1 MVFFC
6 LIIIRI
12 KSNLSFFFFLYG
24 HIACFFFLSI
34 FILISAR
41 RFYLCNGQLRLHL
54 MIYISL
60 TTLII
65 SFVGIECRNVRFVY
79 NQYHTVC
86 GDLFIKVRKFIEILD
101 ERRVIG
107 GKILHSGCVICA
119 ECQKSIGEGAYEQVD
134 LIEKLKFNL
143 LIYSSSLA

>member
-1 MVFFC
+1 MSGLFTTNT
-6 LIIIRI
+6 IRYVEI
-12 KSNLSFFFFLYG
+12 
-24 HIACFFFLSI
+24 C
-34 FILISAR
+34 
-41 RFYLCNGQLRLHL
+41 
-54 MIYISL
+54 
-60 TTLII
+60 
-65 SFVGIECRNVRFVY
+65 
-79 NQYHTVC
+79 
-86 GDLFIKVRKFIEILD
+86 FIKVRKFIEILD